1 VVVSVD
7 DDVIYLEM
15 SQFDAFVELIKGYY
29 YYDDEMNEMLGEIA
43 GETMEY
49 FLDEVSVAVVDLSL
63 DN

>member
-1 VVVSVD
+1 MD

-15 SQFDAFVELIKGYY
+15 SQFDAFDELIKGYY
-29 YYDDEMNEMLGEIA
+29 YYFDDEMNEMWGEIA

-49 FLDEVSVAVVDLSL
+49 FQDEVSVAVVVDLSL

>member
-1 VVVSVD
+1 MD

-15 SQFDAFVELIKGYY
+15 SQFDAFDELIKGYY
-29 YYDDEMNEMLGEIA
+29 YYFDDEMNEMWGEIA

-49 FLDEVSVAVVDLSL
+49 FQDEVSVAVVVDLTL